1 MLSLL
6 KNDIS
11 IESTEAGL
19 ECRVVQALKG
29 LKNTISSSGTFSAIA
44 LLICVNDIV
53 SDCLTYHMPAKHFN
67 KRTYTVIGKFAT
79 SGWTR
84 RAHRHRGGT
93 GGRAV
98 GRRELWRLAYGL
110 HLGTQLRTKRL
121 RWRYTLQRV
130 INRYSSRC
138 SIPTRQ
144 EISLTNLDP

>member
-1 MLSLL
+1 MSTVPLGWCEIVKFGAGMLSLL

-11 IESTEAGL
+11 IESTEVGL

-29 LKNTISSSGTFSAIA
+29 LKNTISLSGTFSAIA

-84 RAHRHRGGT
+84 RAH
-93 GGRAV
+93 
-98 GRRELWRLAYGL
+98 
-110 HLGTQLRTKRL
+110 
-121 RWRYTLQRV
+121 
-130 INRYSSRC
+130 
-138 SIPTRQ
+138 
-144 EISLTNLDP
+144 